1 MAKITQ
7 LSQHLVNKIAAGEV
21 IERPAS
27 VIKELVE
34 NAIDAGATRIDISI
48 EDGGKK
54 LIQVSDDG
62 GGMDKQDA
70 ELAFAPHATSK
81 LRDEDGL
88 FNICTMGFRGEAL
101 ASIASISHA
110 HIRTRRKEDASG
122 WEVSSSG
129 EEITAVTPCPAASG
143 TTITVRDLFFN
154 TPARRKFLKTA
165 ATEFGHITE
174 QLARL
179 ALPHP
184 HIAFSVRHNGRDA
197 LNLPACQS
205 TQQRVADLF
214 TPDMAENLITIPQR
228 NGVTTING
236 LIGTPAAA
244 RSSAKWQYV
253 FLNGRYI
260 RDRLINHAI
269 KEGYR
274 GRLMPTRCPVVFIFI
289 NIATDEVDVNVH
301 PTKIEV
307 RFRNSN
313 GVYGDVLAALKE
325 TLNRANLTPDIST
338 GNFADELADSDPFGE
353 QKEPSAA
360 AEQNKASLREALA
373 DFFKTAPAP
382 QPRLDFPT
390 GGPQHHEYRPAA
402 QIAPRRDN
410 FTVRVPAP
418 ANMPAEPADEIY
430 ELTTPPAQ
438 RPLLQIHN
446 TYIVSQT
453 ADGLSIVDQ
462 HALHERI
469 NYNEL
474 KRRLA
479 EGNLTKQRMLIPQT
493 ISVTPAEAALLEEA
507 GELLATL
514 GFEIEP
520 FGPGTYAI
528 QQYPTLLARR
538 GVEMT
543 DFLRE
548 LIDTLRED
556 ETATAER
563 MLEKVLAMMACKAS
577 IKAGDPLSED
587 EMRQLLEQAEGI
599 DKSNACPHGRPTTL
613 NISLKEL
620 EKSFKRI

>member
-1 MAKITQ
+1 
-7 LSQHLVNKIAAGEV
+7 
-21 IERPAS
+21 
-27 VIKELVE
+27 
-34 NAIDAGATRIDISI
+34 
-48 EDGGKK
+48 
-54 LIQVSDDG
+54 
-62 GGMDKQDA
+62 
-70 ELAFAPHATSK
+70 
-81 LRDEDGL
+81 
-88 FNICTMGFRGEAL
+88 
-101 ASIASISHA
+101 
-110 HIRTRRKEDASG
+110 
-122 WEVSSSG
+122 
-129 EEITAVTPCPAASG
+129 
-143 TTITVRDLFFN
+143 
-154 TPARRKFLKTA
+154 
-165 ATEFGHITE
+165 
-174 QLARL
+174 
-179 ALPHP
+179 
-184 HIAFSVRHNGRDA
+184 
-197 LNLPACQS
+197 
-205 TQQRVADLF
+205 
-214 TPDMAENLITIPQR
+214 MAENLITIPQR

-253 FLNGRYI
+253 FLNGRFI

-289 NIATDEVDVNVH
+289 NIDPEEVDVNVH

-338 GNFADELADSDPFGE
+338 QNFADELAAGPDPFGE
-353 QKEPSAA
+353 PQQPTA

-382 QPRLDFPT
+382 QQRLDFPAT
-390 GGPQHHEYRPAA
+390 IPQYHGYRAP
-402 QIAPRRDN
+402 QVAPRPVQDFSER
-410 FTVRVPAP
+410 FETP
-418 ANMPAEPADEIY
+418 ANMPAAPADEIY
-430 ELTTPPAQ
+430 ELTAPPATQ
-438 RPLLQIHN
+438 QPLLQIHN

-453 ADGLSIVDQ
+453 DEGLSIVDQ

-469 NYNEL
+469 NYNDL

-493 ISVTPAEAALLEEA
+493 INVTPEEAALLEDA

-528 QQYPTLLARR
+528 QQYPTLLAQRSVR
-538 GVEMT
+538 MT

-556 ETATAER
+556 ETADAER

-587 EMRQLLEQAEGI
+587 EMRQLLDRAAGI
-599 DKSNACPHGRPTTL
+599 DKANACPHGRPTTL
-613 NISLKEL
+613 NITLKEL